1 MPPETAVVL
10 ALTTLPAD
18 ADAGSFLRALLAA
31 RLIACGTIHAGARS
45 LYHWEGQI
53 EEAAE
58 QLLLLKTTAGHL
70 EELQIAFA
78 ALHPYAVPELIVVP
92 VTDGLPAYLRW
103 VVEAVT
109 APRLEAPDGRAES

>member
-58 QLLLLKTTAGHL
+58 QLLLLKTTAGRL
-70 EELQIAFA
+70 EALRAAFSS
-78 ALHPYAVPELIVVP
+78 LHPYAVPELLILP

-103 VVEAVT
+103 VVESVT
-109 APRLEAPDGRAES
+109 TPGLDAPDARAES